1 MEQWRIIEVYCCIN
15 RLQQLF
21 QIMLKEG
28 IYSLLSQQ
36 QEPRIIN
43 ILLLFFEIQQW
54 VIFYVPPWS
63 RHLSHT
69 KFHIHVLP
77 LENSPRT
84 RIRRNI
90 LNDENRPFLGC
101 FCFFVKALLKS
112 EFFSL
117 KTSTIDPVVHVQLFK
132 IHELTNQSIPNLYLR
147 SLKFIGGRIK
157 QPNVGRLPSSVNI
170 WSRKHWWCS
179 EWRSWRHY
187 IKYKVQLYLSAP
199 V

>member
-117 KTSTIDPVVHVQLFK
+117 KTSTIDPVAHVQLFK
-132 IHELTNQSIPNLYLR
+132 IHELTNLSIPNLYLR
-147 SLKFIGGRIK
+147 SLKLQGFYR
-157 QPNVGRLPSSVNI
+157 
-170 WSRKHWWCS
+170 RKNKTTKCWEIAFKCQHLVKKTLVMFRMAVLTS
-179 EWRSWRHY
+179 LH
-187 IKYKVQLYLSAP
+187 KV
-199 V
+199 